1 MLHFFQATVFLMST
15 DGEEKKKKLNNLV
28 SASLCYLF
36 KSMITIRNILNLIN
50 LFFFPLF
57 GTPPPPPCASWQ
69 GYLKRHYLG
78 VQMNTQHDWKSS
90 LMHSDNNEI
99 SVT

>member
-1 MLHFFQATVFLMST
+1 MHQFFQATVFLMST
-15 DGEEKKKKLNNLV
+15 DREEKKKKNHGLV

-36 KSMITIRNILNLIN
+36 KSMIIIRNVLNLIN
-50 LFFFPLF
+50 LFFFF
-57 GTPPPPPCASWQ
+57 FFSCASRQ

-78 VQMNTQHDWKSS
+78 EQMNTQHDWKSG

-99 SVT
+99 SVM